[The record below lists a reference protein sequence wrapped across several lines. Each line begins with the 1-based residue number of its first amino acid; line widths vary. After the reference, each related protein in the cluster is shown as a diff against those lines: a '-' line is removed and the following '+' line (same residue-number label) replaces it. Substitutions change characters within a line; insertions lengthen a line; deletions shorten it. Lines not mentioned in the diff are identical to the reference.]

1 MQGKGLLKYMHVQ
14 QLHEQQS
21 IGQMSCSLH
30 MLNFIEN
37 QIFIIS

>member
-1 MQGKGLLKYMHVQ
+1 MHVPQ
-14 QLHEQQS
+14 QEDKLHGKQS